1 MRVRTS
7 FRYNLHPILGAFYSQ
22 WSALTVPGLPL
33 SAPNQCFARLAP
45 ALMFYN
51 DIIHSND
58 LVPTGPATRQILGP
72 LLPIFFW
79 DSPFAVP
86 EGVRWAKCEL
96 NDEDVLAN
104 LIAEWVRWIVL
115 TGEPLFAELG
125 RQVFNHI
132 LSAQQRKQHFGVKTL
147 SQRSWG
153 NIIGLS
159 RAQLARAAATLT
171 QRKKDCQKSII
182 ITAQNDPRL
191 KFFKDRYDD

>member
-22 WSALTVPGLPL
+22 WSALIVPGLPL

-79 DSPFAVP
+79 DSPSAVP
-86 EGVRWAKCEL
+86 EGVRWVKCEL

-104 LIAEWVRWIVL
+104 LIAEWLRWIVL

-125 RQVFNHI
+125 RQVFIHI

-159 RAQLARAAATLT
+159 RAQLARAAATLM
-171 QRKKDCQKSII
+171 QRKRDCEQSTI
-182 ITAQNDPRL
+182 ITVKNDPRL
-191 KFFKDRYDD
+191 NFFKGCYDE